1 MIIIIPFKT
10 PTINHMYAHRGN
22 MKIMKATARK
32 IQADILAIVDQ
43 IDWRD
48 KNFLRDKKLAVNVAV
63 HESWYT
69 GAGTVR
75 KKDIANREKFLID
88 SIFKALA
95 IDDSN
100 IWAMGFFKI
109 DSEEE
114 KSIVTITEY

>member
-1 MIIIIPFKT
+1 MIILIPFKT

-32 IQADILAIVDQ
+32 IQTEIIAIVDK
-43 IDWRD
+43 IDIAE
-48 KNFLRDKKLAVNVAV
+48 KNKLRLEKLAVSVEV

-69 GAGTVR
+69 NAGTVR
-75 KKDIANREKFLID
+75 KKDVANREKFLID

-100 IWAMGFFKI
+100 IWALRFLKI
-109 DSEEE
+109 NSEEE
-114 KSIVTITEY
+114 KSVITIEVM